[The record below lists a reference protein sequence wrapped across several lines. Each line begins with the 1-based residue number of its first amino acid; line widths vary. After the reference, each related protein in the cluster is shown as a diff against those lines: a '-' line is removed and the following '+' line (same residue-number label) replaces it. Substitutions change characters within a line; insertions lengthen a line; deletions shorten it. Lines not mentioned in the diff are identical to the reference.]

1 MKKETAVCWTLENK
15 VELGRMW
22 GERADP
28 PPEELTP
35 RIGVVHPLNANF
47 MYITVGNRAL
57 ALDMEMEMVHGEPI
71 DEPGSVVHTT
81 LLIPCVLPPWLQ
93 SSRIPCAGIIFHMLD
108 S

>member
-1 MKKETAVCWTLENK
+1 MKKATAVCWTLENK

-47 MYITVGNRAL
+47 MYITVGNRATR
-57 ALDMEMEMVHGEPI
+57 HG
-71 DEPGSVVHTT
+71 DGNGA
-81 LLIPCVLPPWLQ
+81 
-93 SSRIPCAGIIFHMLD
+93 RRAYR
-108 S
+108 